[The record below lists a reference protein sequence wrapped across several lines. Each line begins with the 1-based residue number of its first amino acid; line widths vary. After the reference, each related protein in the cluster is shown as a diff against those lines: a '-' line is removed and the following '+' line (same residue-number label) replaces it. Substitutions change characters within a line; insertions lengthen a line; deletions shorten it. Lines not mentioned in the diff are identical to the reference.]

1 MQFFSKIAHLI
12 MVTTASKDRFNLP
25 KDYYVE
31 VKPWITVTLLLTM
44 WGALPILAFFPN
56 ALDVVINDGI
66 GDFIEE
72 NRFALIKLFNVQVW
86 VSCHMQET

>member
-1 MQFFSKIAHLI
+1 
-12 MVTTASKDRFNLP
+12 MVTTETKDRFNLP

-31 VKPWITVTLLLTM
+31 VQPWITVTILLTM

-86 VSCHMQET
+86 VSCHAMELKKMGKFK